1 MRGLNKTKRLLR
13 AAEYPR
19 KAVYSKHATSQSISA
34 LLGENVQRGE
44 SVHLLSKPI
53 ITVTLQPEALQI
65 PNQSTLILTTMPRW
79 FLRRL
84 SRSEN
89 LMLRFLCL
97 GISLLSTY
105 IERPLFSDGAWDVV
119 SAPRKWEN
127 WTELNKENILHDRPT
142 FNITDSD
149 LERQS
154 VVITEMKGSKACVI
168 WGALEEGGRWI
179 ETDVRIHDDS
189 STGILVLRTR
199 SKV

>member
-19 KAVYSKHATSQSISA
+19 KAVYSKHATNQSISA

-89 LMLRFLCL
+89 LMLRVIHL
-97 GISLLSTY
+97 GTSLSLTY
-105 IERPLFSDGAWDVV
+105 TERPSFSD
-119 SAPRKWEN
+119 
-127 WTELNKENILHDRPT
+127 
-142 FNITDSD
+142 
-149 LERQS
+149 
-154 VVITEMKGSKACVI
+154 
-168 WGALEEGGRWI
+168 
-179 ETDVRIHDDS
+179 
-189 STGILVLRTR
+189 ST
-199 SKV
+199 